1 MSKQL
6 KFHGNP
12 EGSVFGVIGA
22 NIDTDEEKNYY
33 KISDDTRN
41 IGWYTASIVPTPT
54 PMPTPTPLPPFSC
67 THAEITGST
76 KCGNPVGLY
85 WSLNASASVSYSVS
99 WTVPASTSSQ
109 VNIYGNGGTLNSLT
123 GGETKF
129 NSIEILPPNFGYGV
143 NYSRNSNVLDTV
155 KIVAYSSGSNF
166 YRINGDSYTSGS
178 TPVTIIVSNIQNSYK
193 YHTRLNSSS
202 DAWSGTLYYTSQTIS
217 TTGSAVPSIF
227 YAEVVDANSNFSF
240 PIAPPNNC
248 DDYPTLP
255 TPTPPT
261 TPTPPPAGPYCLQFW
276 INYDYN
282 GRFLATWTD
291 CTGSI
296 KSSNLSGGV
305 RYTLAKTDCHQSTTL
320 SVIHG
325 SNFRFRDCGDSD
337 PRTNSFQ
344 IDATFNADGQFDFDY
359 LNPYGV
365 EENASQYGSPD
376 ETVYS
381 AACGYE
387 ITNVNIGSA
396 EISSRTC

>member
-6 KFHGNP
+6 KFYGNP
-12 EGSVFGVIGA
+12 EGSVFGIIGA

-67 THAEITGST
+67 AKVEITGST
-76 KCGNPVGLY
+76 KCNNPVGLY

-109 VNIYGNGGTLNSLT
+109 VNIYGNGGTVNSLT
-123 GGETKF
+123 NGETKF
-129 NSIEILPPNFGYGV
+129 NSIEILPPNFGYGAI
-143 NYSRNSNVLDTV
+143 YSRNSNVLDTV
-155 KIVAYSSGSNF
+155 KIVAYINSGPNF
-166 YRINGDSYTSGS
+166 SRVGGISYTSGF
-178 TPVTIIVSNIQNSYK
+178 
-193 YHTRLNSSS
+193 
-202 DAWSGTLYYTSQTIS
+202 LYYTSQTIS
-217 TTGSAVPSIF
+217 TTGSDSPELF
-227 YAEVVDANSNFSF
+227 FGEVVDSNANFSF
-240 PIAPPNNC
+240 PVEPSSNC
-248 DDYPTLP
+248 DDYPPVPQP
-255 TPTPPT
+255 TS
-261 TPTPPPAGPYCLQFW
+261 GPYCIQFW

-296 KSSNLSGGV
+296 KSSNLYGGV
-305 RYTLAKTDCHQSTTL
+305 PYTTAKTDCHQVDTL

-325 SNFRFRDCGDSD
+325 SNFRFGDCGDTD
-337 PRTNSFQ
+337 PRTGSFQ

-365 EENASQYGSPD
+365 QENISQYGSPD

-381 AACGYE
+381 AACGSK
-387 ITNVNIGSA
+387 ITNVNIGLA
-396 EISSRTC
+396 ELTSRTC

>member
-6 KFHGNP
+6 KFYGNP
-12 EGSVFGVIGA
+12 EGSVFGIIGA

-67 THAEITGST
+67 AKVEITGST
-76 KCGNPVGLY
+76 KCNNPVGLY

-109 VNIYGNGGTLNSLT
+109 VNIYGNGGTVNSLT
-123 GGETKF
+123 NGETKF
-129 NSIEILPPNFGYGV
+129 NSIEILPPNFGYGAI
-143 NYSRNSNVLDTV
+143 YSRNSNVLDTV
-155 KIVAYSSGSNF
+155 KIVAYINSGPNF
-166 YRINGDSYTSGS
+166 SRVGGISYTSGS
-178 TPVTIIVSNIQNSYK
+178 TPVDIVASNIENSYK
-193 YHTRLNSSS
+193 YHTRKKYSS
-202 DAWSGTLYYTSQTIS
+202 DYWSGTLYYTSQTIS
-217 TTGSAVPSIF
+217 TTGSNFPELF
-227 YAEVVDANSNFSF
+227 FGEVVDSNANFSF
-240 PIAPPNNC
+240 PVEPSSNC
-248 DDYPTLP
+248 DDYPPVPQP
-255 TPTPPT
+255 TS
-261 TPTPPPAGPYCLQFW
+261 GPYCIQFW

-296 KSSNLSGGV
+296 KSSNLYGGV
-305 RYTLAKTDCHQSTTL
+305 PYTTAKTDCHQVDTL

-325 SNFRFRDCGDSD
+325 SNFRFGDCGDTD
-337 PRTNSFQ
+337 PRTGSFQ

-365 EENASQYGSPD
+365 QENISQYGSPD

-381 AACGYE
+381 AACGSK
-387 ITNVNIGSA
+387 ITNVNIGLA
-396 EISSRTC
+396 ELTSRTC